1 MVKRRLEATPEGKN
15 AWCDEVENDPELR
28 INTNTKLSNI
38 YRRLDRNQ
46 PAYTVTGSGGG
57 GTHMYHWVE
66 ARALTNRE
74 KARLQTFPDDYEF
87 YGGVTSVRRQVGMA
101 VPPYGAK
108 LIFEALLTVLV
119 NEPNLRLD
127 SEE

>member
-1 MVKRRLEATPEGKN
+1 
-15 AWCDEVENDPELR
+15 
-28 INTNTKLSNI
+28 
-38 YRRLDRNQ
+38 
-46 PAYTVTGSGGG
+46 
-57 GTHMYHWVE
+57 MYHWVE